1 MNVAKLMENAKAAI
15 EKGNLN
21 VASNNLNRGIIAL
34 SQLTLEKVSH
44 VDGASVDRWKER
56 FWFQLEVNNLLEE

>member
-1 MNVAKLMENAKAAI
+1 MNVAKLMERAKAAI

-21 VASNNLNRGIIAL
+21 IASENLNRGIIAL

-56 FWFQLEVNNLLEE
+56 FWFQLETNNLIEE

>member
-1 MNVAKLMENAKAAI
+1 MNVAELMERAKAAI
-15 EKGNLN
+15 EKGNLD
-21 VASNNLNRGIIAL
+21 VASENLNRGIIAL

-56 FWFQLEVNNLLEE
+56 FWFQLETNDLIEE